1 MVVLHKNS
9 LRNRRASVR
18 GTDGGNNTAAYIL
31 LGLGAVALLYSFMG
45 SRTTYGTTQQ
55 QIPPGQSYGGVTNNT
70 GQLITAIFSA
80 AGQLLGTLNQAG
92 VFTPANNNSNAPHE
106 TEHSNSDIM

>member
-1 MVVLHKNS
+1 MVVLQNKHSKKS
-9 LRNRRASVR
+9 RASMR

-55 QIPPGQSYGGVTNNT
+55 QIPPGQSYGGVTNIT

-92 VFTPANNNSNAPHE
+92 VFTPANNSNAPHE